1 MTGRLIISGPDI
13 VSRGFVYVKE
23 SEELMEQVKQLSV
36 NIIEEYLGS
45 WDDIDEI
52 QIKTRLKDEI
62 SEFLFCETHRNP
74 MVIPVII

>member
-1 MTGRLIISGPDI
+1 
-13 VSRGFVYVKE
+13 
-23 SEELMEQVKQLSV
+23 MEQVKQLSV